1 MAPITNPA
9 RGSADMPDGD
19 ANISSAVS
27 RLRHA
32 PPFLLWLPVACLAV
46 LALVIRIRLA
56 GANEFPT
63 VDGVEYM
70 VQARYLLDHGIP
82 PFSCFPP
89 GWPLLISVPLL
100 WLDRSDPMALL
111 RAAQGVNV
119 VAGTLLV
126 LLTFRLLRRRL
137 GYPLALLGMTVM
149 ALLPE
154 NLILS
159 KGDLSDTTYACGLL
173 VSWLLYEKGRKGSA
187 GLMFGLTYLI
197 RPEAI
202 LAGVGLLAHEIRR
215 TRKPPRTMI
224 LGLLVPILPYLV
236 FIRLASGAW
245 GLSSKD
251 VALSQSLSAHPGFE
265 YFALIRHNLT
275 ALAPLLTGMLGLP
288 LVILACWGLVR
299 ARNRWLW
306 MLLPLLPVPLIINPM
321 VPRFWQPY
329 VPFFLLGAGLAGK
342 DLAGRIRTGRPLA
355 AAVLVVLAMGGFYQA
370 TRDDMIFVE
379 QDTEAYYGLKD
390 AGTWLRPR
398 VQQKTIIA
406 AYKPYTSF
414 WAGCRFTR
422 LPDEDNT
429 EALVAWVRNSGAR
442 YLIVNVLVAHTQRK
456 ALDPLLQKPLP
467 KNLADKLELVQLFQY
482 DLVEHNTAVYRVK
495 QTP

>member
-1 MAPITNPA
+1 
-9 RGSADMPDGD
+9 MPVGRET
-19 ANISSAVS
+19 ISSVTA

-32 PPFLLWLPVACLAV
+32 PRFLMWLPVAGLAV

-70 VQARYLLDHGIP
+70 VQARYLLDHGRP

-119 VAGTLLV
+119 VAGTLLA
-126 LLTFRLLRRRL
+126 LLTFLLLRRRL
-137 GYPLALLGMTVM
+137 GYLLALLGMAVM
-149 ALLPE
+149 VLLPE
-154 NLILS
+154 NLILA

-173 VSWLLYEKGRKGSA
+173 ISWLLYERGRKGSA
-187 GLMFGLTYLI
+187 GLLFGLTYLI

-202 LAGVGLLAHEIRR
+202 LAGVALSAHEAWR
-215 TRKPPRTMI
+215 TRKPPRAMI
-224 LGLLVPILPYLV
+224 LGLLAPVLPYLV
-236 FIRLASGAW
+236 FIRAASGTW

-251 VALSQSLSAHPGFE
+251 VALSQSLSAHPGLG
-265 YFALIRHNLT
+265 YFALIWHNLT
-275 ALAPLLTGMLGLP
+275 ALAPLLTGMLGIP
-288 LVILACWGLVR
+288 LVALACWGLVR
-299 ARNRWLW
+299 ARSRWLW
-306 MLLPLLPVPLIINPM
+306 MLVPLLPVPLIINPM

-329 VPFFLLGAGLAGK
+329 IPFFLLGAGLAGK
-342 DLAGRIRTGRPLA
+342 ELTGRIRAGRPLA
-355 AAVLVVLAMGGFYQA
+355 AAILVVLALGGFYQA
-370 TRDDMIFVE
+370 TRDDMIFVKH
-379 QDTEAYYGLKD
+379 DTEAYFGLKD
-390 AGTWLRPR
+390 AGTWLRTR
-398 VQQKTIIA
+398 VQPETVIA

-429 EALVAWVRNSGAR
+429 EALLAWVRNSGAR
-442 YLIVNVLVAHTQRK
+442 YLIVNVLVAHTRRK

-467 KNLADKLELVQLFQY
+467 GHLAAKLELVQLFQY
-482 DLVEHNTAVYRVK
+482 DLVEHNTAVYRLK